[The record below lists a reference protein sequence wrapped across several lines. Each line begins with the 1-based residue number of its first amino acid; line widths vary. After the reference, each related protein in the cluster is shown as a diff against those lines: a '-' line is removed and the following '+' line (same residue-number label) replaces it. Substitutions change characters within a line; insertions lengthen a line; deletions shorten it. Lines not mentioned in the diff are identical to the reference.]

1 MLKRTVAAML
11 CLISLLAWA
20 PAVSAE
26 KTPEAAI
33 DISDATFFTGSGF
46 DDFSFLTDK
55 DIDTFQ
61 TSDIGCT
68 MTLLNEN
75 GIGSMYLIFDEE
87 YGEYTIENVGSGE
100 RLTVGQHGFLH
111 EYVDLYG
118 AFGEAPTVVSIHFEL
133 RTARISEIY
142 MFSAGEAPD
151 FVQRWQAPLE
161 GKTDILLLSTHGD
174 DDQLFFAGLLPLY
187 AGQKKVGVQV
197 AYLTDHRNLTNA
209 RTHEILNGLWAVGCT
224 AYPVMP
230 DFPDFRI
237 DSLRGTYNEFEDQGI
252 TKEELRS
259 YVVELLRRFK
269 PKVVVGHDIDGEYGH
284 GMHMVY
290 TDLLIKALKLSNDP
304 ESFPETAEKYGL
316 WEVPKTYL
324 HLYEKNPIV
333 LDYDQ
338 PLSEF
343 DGLTAFQV
351 SQQLGYPCHKSQ
363 QYTWFTDWIKGED
376 EPITKASQIK
386 RYNPS
391 YFGLYHTT
399 VGKDVNKDDFLENIV
414 TYTEEARIEQERLEK
429 EQQEQEQL
437 RQQQMAEERQELERL
452 EAQRAEE
459 KRLEQERLQKEQ
471 QEQERIQQE
480 QQTKKQRTL
489 AFASWSILILLVLAL
504 IIMVLLIRRQKGYND
519 FGYQD

>member
-1 MLKRTVAAML
+1 MIKRTAAALL
-11 CLISLLAWA
+11 CLVFLLTWA

-26 KTPEAAI
+26 KAPEEAV
-33 DISDATFFTGSGF
+33 DISDSTFFTGGGF
-46 DDFSFLTDK
+46 DDFRFLTDK
-55 DIDTFQ
+55 DTDTYR
-61 TSDIGCT
+61 TSDIGST
-68 MTLLNEN
+68 ITLMNEQ
-75 GIGSMYLIFDEE
+75 GIGSLYLIFDEE
-87 YGEYTIENVGSGE
+87 YGEYTVENVGSGE
-100 RLTVGQHGFLH
+100 LLTVGKYGFLH
-111 EYVDLYG
+111 EYVDLYQ
-118 AFGEAPTVVSIHFEL
+118 AFGEAPTIVSIHFEL
-133 RTARISEIY
+133 RKAKLSEIY
-142 MFSAGEAPD
+142 LFSAGEAPD
-151 FVQRWQAPLE
+151 FVQRWQPPLE
-161 GKTDILLLSTHGD
+161 GKTDLLLLSTHGD

-224 AYPVMP
+224 AYPVLP

-237 DSLRGTYNEFEDQGI
+237 DSLRGTYEEFEDQGVS
-252 TKEELRS
+252 KEELRS

-304 ESFPETAEKYGL
+304 ESFPETAEQYGL

-343 DGLTAFQV
+343 DDMTAFQV
-351 SQQLGYPCHKSQ
+351 SQKLGYPCHKSQ
-363 QYTWFTDWIKGED
+363 QYTWFTDWINGED
-376 EPITKASQIK
+376 KPITKASQIK

-391 YFGLYHTT
+391 YFGLYHST
-399 VGKDVNKDDFLENIV
+399 VGEDVTKDDFLENIV

-429 EQQEQEQL
+429 EQQEKEQL
-437 RQQQMAEERQELERL
+437 QQQQMEEERKELERL
-452 EAQRAEE
+452 EAERAEQ
-459 KRLEQERLQKEQ
+459 KRQEQERLEKEQ
-471 QEQERIQQE
+471 QELERIQQE
-480 QQTKKQRTL
+480 QQAKKQRTM
-489 AFASWSILILLVLAL
+489 AIASWSILIILVLAL
-504 IIMVLLIRRQKGYND
+504 VLMVILIRRQKGYHD
-519 FGYQD
+519 FDYED